1 MKYIEGV
8 DYWVRY
14 VQFPNMA
21 SESVAASHGDGTF
34 TIYIN
39 TLFPPER
46 QEERLRHELQHLE
59 QEHFYRDDL
68 TIRQLE
74 HHADGVGLIPDSAE
88 APAADRRVLPGP
100 PPPYVALRW
109 DGQPPEISFGF
120 HVPDDSLLPHFRPG
134 ELLLCDDTALT
145 SGDVGLFQY
154 RGVTLCRQYHRDVFG
169 ITYLFALNRRRSR
182 EDVTVPACEERTLL
196 CLGRV
201 QTEKAIPLPHQNA

>member
-1 MKYIEGV
+1 MKYIEGM

-39 TLFPPER
+39 TLFPEER
-46 QEERLRHELQHLE
+46 QQERLRHELAHLT

-68 TIRQLE
+68 TITQIE
-74 HHADGVGLIPDSAE
+74 HSAE
-88 APAADRRVLPGP
+88 ELPLEAAQSLPVTDCRTLPGP
-100 PPPYVALRW
+100 PPPFVAVRSDAL
-109 DGQPPEISFGF
+109 PEDISFAF
-120 HVPDDSLLPHFRPG
+120 RVPDGSLLPHFRQG
-134 ELLLCDDTALT
+134 QQLYCDDRPLT

-154 RGVTLCRQYHRDVFG
+154 RGGTVCRQYHRDAFG
-169 ITYLFALNRRRSR
+169 ITYLFALDRSRSR
-182 EDVTVPACEERTLL
+182 EDIVVPTCDAGALL

-201 QTEKAIPLPHQNA
+201 QLENPIPIPH